1 MLELGHVL
9 RGSLSYLAF
18 LQGKGQLAEDLGCTE
33 REAETMM
40 ASFRNSLPGI
50 RRWQES
56 LIEQCRRDTFVTT
69 SAGRRRWLTAIRAAN
84 GRKRSQAE
92 RQACNTVC
100 QVCYAAA

>member
-1 MLELGHVL
+1 
-9 RGSLSYLAF
+9 
-18 LQGKGQLAEDLGCTE
+18 
-33 REAETMM
+33 MM

-50 RRWQES
+50 KRWQES

-100 QVCYAAA
+100 QVCCAAACSGCCASNRAANGRKRSQESAEHAALCAV

>member
-1 MLELGHVL
+1 M